1 MIFKRVNDTNS
12 TTIVRE
18 ITPPKKTKQTLVIID
33 PRVDNYHQLVSGTYP
48 DTKVVVLD
56 LRKDGIEQ
64 ITEALSDE
72 LATSLHIVCHGAD
85 GILYLGKTPV
95 SQENIYQYQG
105 LLQEWAVEE
114 ILLYGC
120 NVGGD
125 RQFLNSLHQLTGAN
139 IAASAHRVGNI
150 AKGGSWQL
158 EIRIGQVNSGLAL
171 LPEVIQGY
179 GGVFAVSFSEPTAFA
194 VQVELA
200 LISCPVASVL

>member
-1 MIFKRVNDTNS
+1 MIFTRKDDTNS

-48 DTKVVVLD
+48 ETKVVVLD

-95 SQENIYQYQG
+95 SQENIDQYRG
-105 LLQEWAVEE
+105 LTTEAE
-114 ILLYGC
+114 
-120 NVGGD
+120 
-125 RQFLNSLHQLTGAN
+125 
-139 IAASAHRVGNI
+139 
-150 AKGGSWQL
+150 
-158 EIRIGQVNSGLAL
+158 
-171 LPEVIQGY
+171 
-179 GGVFAVSFSEPTAFA
+179 
-194 VQVELA
+194 
-200 LISCPVASVL
+200 